1 MKKIFFALFV
11 ISTILLQSCSS
22 SIEGYKNYQDAC
34 AAGRFDVAHRFL
46 AQMPKDKSKEREA
59 YSEAE
64 EYILR
69 QELSY
74 LIGLG
79 EEQYDNRALFL
90 LKQNE
95 SNDSYLIISDLYLMA
110 MDLAVTYDNDK
121 LMEKLIKSIP
131 YKDAALERIIS
142 YYQKAGD
149 EKLRSFL
156 LENLSEREVTR
167 YAVKYCVEKK
177 DMELFNKLLIQDPSL
192 IESSKFIEMLASAD
206 PKRFKDIINKKISD
220 AEGKVPSRPALG
232 LVKSN
237 MYGDLEDE
245 YSEYISAVKEYN
257 NICREALTTAIQVGD
272 KALANSI
279 VSKMKPNLVSNVIG
293 DWVHVVEHKYDH
305 GSIYN
310 AIKVSQSN
318 YDDINSAKEMLLNSD
333 AQ

>member
-1 MKKIFFALFV
+1 MKKIFFVLFV
-11 ISTILLQSCSS
+11 VSTILLQSCSS

-46 AQMPKDKSKEREA
+46 AQMPKDKDKEREA

-64 EYILR
+64 EYILK

-95 SNDSYLIISDLYLMA
+95 SNDSYLIINLYLMA
-110 MDLAVTYDNDK
+110 MDLAVTLDNDE
-121 LMEKLIKSIP
+121 LMENLIKSIP
-131 YKDAALERIIS
+131 YKGAALERIIS

-156 LENLSEREVTR
+156 LENLSERKVTR

-192 IESSKFIEMLASAD
+192 IESSEFIKMLASAD
-206 PKRFKDIINKKISD
+206 AKRFKDIINKKISD

-257 NICREALTTAIQVGD
+257 NICREALTIAIQVGD

-279 VSKMKPNLVSNVIG
+279 VSKMKPNLVSNIIG
-293 DWVHVVEHKYDH
+293 DWVHVVEHEYDH
-305 GSIYN
+305 SSIYN

-318 YDDINSAKEMLLNSD
+318 YDDINSAKKMLLNSD
-333 AQ
+333 AK